1 MTSEHRLH
9 LYTGDGK
16 GKTTAAM
23 GLALRM
29 LGHGGRVLVASFLK
43 DGTSGELTSLARLGA
58 VMATTAP
65 MEGFLFQM
73 TPEERAREAQRQT
86 AAALRLIE
94 QVREARPL
102 LTVLDELALAV
113 SLGVVQEDAALRL
126 VDEALR
132 WGECVVTGRDAPACL
147 RHRAD
152 YASVIAAEKH
162 PYSTEGL
169 TAREGIEW

>member
-1 MTSEHRLH
+1 MESEHRLH

-58 VMATTAP
+58 IIAMTAP

-73 TPEERAREAQRQT
+73 TPDQRARETQRQT
-86 AAALRLIE
+86 AAALQLVE
-94 QVREARPL
+94 QVREERPQ

-113 SLGVVQEDAALRL
+113 SLGVVEEDAALQL

-132 WGECVVTGRDAPACL
+132 WGECVVTGRNAPACL

-152 YASVIAAEKH
+152 YVSVMAAEKH
-162 PYSTEGL
+162 PYDTEGL
-169 TAREGIEW
+169 AAREGIEW